1 MQEAFRNGIVSEVP
15 YQHQSTKTCAHLCF
29 SSFQEELR
37 EKLRRAESEE
47 EKEAMIK
54 EYSDKLA
61 AVQDDIEQQKQKK
74 LRDIRKLLKEERK
87 KRKKELFKYALSF
100 ASPMMFI
107 TVKSLIL

>member
-1 MQEAFRNGIVSEVP
+1 MNEEP
-15 YQHQSTKTCAHLCF
+15 YYHQSNKTSAHLCF

-47 EKEAMIK
+47 EKQAIVQ
-54 EYSDKLA
+54 EYSDKMA

-100 ASPMMFI
+100 ASPKLII
-107 TVKSLIL
+107 T